1 MRIKTLATAG
11 LLLGA
16 VFLSAC
22 TQAIGAVSYGIRTD
36 AEFNKLVLADVIE
49 AGKLAAATNDV
60 LAMKCWSY
68 LEGFT
73 REHAPGAEALS
84 GEAVGV
90 FSAYQRARN
99 LRRTV
104 IEVEISDSFRLECG
118 PMLTDTMG
126 ALGRIGIRLVL

>member
-16 VFLSAC
+16 VFLSGC

-36 AEFNKLVLADVIE
+36 AEFNEVVLADVVE
-49 AGKLAAATNDV
+49 ARKLALATNDA
-60 LAMKCWSY
+60 LAVKCWSY
-68 LEGFT
+68 LEAFT
-73 REHAPGAEALS
+73 RKNAPGVDSPA
-84 GEAVGV
+84 GEVVGV